1 MLTNETIAPNT
12 SHRGTTATPRQTGAE
27 TDDHKTD
34 EDDRAPVK
42 SAIANE
48 DVSRPAEVPDS
59 DITNSNANKADKD
72 GRPRSVS
79 KGEKMDDEEGEHVVE
94 GDEDTVIY

>member
-1 MLTNETIAPNT
+1 M
-12 SHRGTTATPRQTGAE
+12 
-27 TDDHKTD
+27 
-34 EDDRAPVK
+34 
-42 SAIANE
+42 
-48 DVSRPAEVPDS
+48 PDS
-59 DITNSNANKADKD
+59 DITNSSANKADED